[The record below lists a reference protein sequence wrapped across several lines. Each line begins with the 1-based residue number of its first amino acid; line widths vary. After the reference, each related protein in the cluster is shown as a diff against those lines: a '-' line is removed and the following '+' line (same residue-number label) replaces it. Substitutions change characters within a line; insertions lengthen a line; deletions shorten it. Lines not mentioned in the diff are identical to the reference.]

1 MIFEAGKVR
10 YIWRIY
16 ENAENFSEFNI
27 LIKLL
32 WYIQNLDY
40 GLRSISS
47 TKTSLIQILFC
58 LSINL

>member
-1 MIFEAGKVR
+1 MKMQKI
-10 YIWRIY
+10 
-16 ENAENFSEFNI
+16 FSEFNI